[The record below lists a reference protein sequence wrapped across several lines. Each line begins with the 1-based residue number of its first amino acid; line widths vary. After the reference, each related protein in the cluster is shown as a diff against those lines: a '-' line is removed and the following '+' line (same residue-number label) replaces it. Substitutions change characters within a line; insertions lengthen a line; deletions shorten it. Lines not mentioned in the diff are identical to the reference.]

1 MLPSGTWLE
10 SGRKVDATTNGARSS
25 RMGFFEDGTV
35 VIDPVTR
42 RDDPSIDYPASFRK
56 MYEIGLFLVY
66 SGVGSIPSMTMP
78 SITNSLLITKSLFIT
93 LCSSDERLPARLGAA
108 LLARRTLRVLVLLAL
123 TLFVLVLLVLR
134 VLWELRVL

>member
-1 MLPSGTWLE
+1 
-10 SGRKVDATTNGARSS
+10 
-25 RMGFFEDGTV
+25 MGFFEDGTV

-42 RDDPSIDYPASFRK
+42 RDDPSIYYPASFRK

-93 LCSSDERLPARLGAA
+93 LLSSDERLLARLGAA